1 MKKLILRLVCVLGSL
16 IAFSS
21 VAGACALW
29 TYQPEVPQELV
40 SK

>member
-1 MKKLILRLVCVLGSL
+1 MKKLILKLVCVLGSL